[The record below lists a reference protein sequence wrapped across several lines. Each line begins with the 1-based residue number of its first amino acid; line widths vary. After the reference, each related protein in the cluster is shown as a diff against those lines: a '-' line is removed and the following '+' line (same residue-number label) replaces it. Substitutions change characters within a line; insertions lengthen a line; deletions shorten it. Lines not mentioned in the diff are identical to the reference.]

1 MKMKK
6 VLNLI
11 IVLCLVI
18 FCSQDMKA
26 KSALESIA
34 DIDGVEYIY
43 ISKSMLDSMGCDQIM
58 SAYNLGE
65 VVASLTSLEILEC
78 DLVESEKELDIIRGK
93 LALMTKE
100 MVLMSK
106 TKEDDETVTIYT
118 RKEGDV
124 TTQMLLI
131 VDAVEEIS
139 VIYLKGKINREAIKN
154 LSYL

>member
-1 MKMKK
+1 MKK
-6 VLNLI
+6 VLNFI
-11 IVLCLVI
+11 IVLCVVI

-43 ISKSMLDSMGCDQIM
+43 ISESMLGSMGCDQIM

-65 VVASLTSLEILEC
+65 VAASLTSLEILEC
-78 DLVESEKELDIIRGK
+78 DLVESEKELDLIREK
-93 LALMTKE
+93 LASITKE
-100 MVLMSK
+100 MLLMSK
-106 TKEDDETVTIYT
+106 IKEDDETVTIYT

-139 VIYLKGKINREAIKN
+139 VIYLKGKINSEAIKN

>member
-1 MKMKK
+1 MKK